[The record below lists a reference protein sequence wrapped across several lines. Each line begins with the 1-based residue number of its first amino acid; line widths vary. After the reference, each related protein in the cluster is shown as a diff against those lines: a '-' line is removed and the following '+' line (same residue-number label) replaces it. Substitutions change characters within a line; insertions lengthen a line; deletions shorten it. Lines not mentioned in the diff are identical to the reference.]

1 MRHLA
6 PPTLPSQ
13 IPRFV
18 IKAAIGSRSGS
29 HFPPGNSV
37 WARSGSWRSWLASYR
52 RLNRKKAASL
62 GVNSRQMLPSTTET
76 DSGVTV
82 KGAKVTRSADSLEL
96 LLPGARLPSG
106 QRRLQNPPAKS
117 KFLADRTNSLT
128 GILKL
133 EKVSDNI
140 NATHEK
146 STPEISITIC
156 IYNLFHFWN
165 LPSRFIDLLSVRC
178 RKRDCR

>member
-37 WARSGSWRSWLASYR
+37 WARSGSWRFWLASYR

-117 KFLADRTNSLT
+117 KFLA
-128 GILKL
+128 
-133 EKVSDNI
+133 EKRPLQKARGVGRSSSVK
-140 NATHEK
+140 T
-146 STPEISITIC
+146 C
-156 IYNLFHFWN
+156 
-165 LPSRFIDLLSVRC
+165 PSRWSSLRQDGRSRTGA
-178 RKRDCR
+178 DQG